1 MRIVSPLALILA
13 VSAVAAQETGSPTLS
28 LQEAIRLA
36 LERNGNVAA
45 SALERTAAKARLLQ
59 TQASFFPTVTPQY
72 SYTDS
77 VANQFGSAGS
87 FSGVTYRETTV
98 DVRAEWL
105 LFDSGQRLTSFR
117 QAEANLRAARHDDR
131 QYRRGIIYDVTAQY
145 YEALRGQELLRV
157 ADAAVQRAKGVLEI
171 TKAQAEAG
179 LIAAKETLQAEA
191 DLANAEVQRI
201 QADLQRRV
209 ADTGLRVIIAWPET
223 EPMPELEH
231 PAEPAPSEALDPL
244 SVYQERGLA
253 RRPDLMSA
261 EENITIL
268 NEALKQADMDAR
280 VNYEVTASYSRRFEV
295 DMGDQRRLS
304 LYAMIPLF
312 DAGRS
317 REVRREAR
325 LSRDAA
331 KERFTQQEKQVRAEI
346 ESAYLTYTLRS
357 QSLTAASKAL
367 GAAELNYEA
376 AVESRRLGAASLSE
390 VIDAEL
396 ALVTAETNLVQAIYD
411 FYIGE
416 VELTYVVGDPMAG
429 ELP

>member
-1 MRIVSPLALILA
+1 
-13 VSAVAAQETGSPTLS
+13 
-28 LQEAIRLA
+28 
-36 LERNGNVAA
+36 
-45 SALERTAAKARLLQ
+45 
-59 TQASFFPTVTPQY
+59 
-72 SYTDS
+72 
-77 VANQFGSAGS
+77 
-87 FSGVTYRETTV
+87 
-98 DVRAEWL
+98 
-105 LFDSGQRLTSFR
+105 
-117 QAEANLRAARHDDR
+117 
-131 QYRRGIIYDVTAQY
+131 
-145 YEALRGQELLRV
+145 
-157 ADAAVQRAKGVLEI
+157 
-171 TKAQAEAG
+171 
-179 LIAAKETLQAEA
+179 
-191 DLANAEVQRI
+191 
-201 QADLQRRV
+201 
-209 ADTGLRVIIAWPET
+209 
-223 EPMPELEH
+223 
-231 PAEPAPSEALDPL
+231 
-244 SVYQERGLA
+244 
-253 RRPDLMSA
+253 
-261 EENITIL
+261 
-268 NEALKQADMDAR
+268 MDAR